1 MFYDCL
7 MGSSEGNSKSARD
20 WKKLWEIFHHAREL
34 NPTDR
39 TDFFNNLDTADQK
52 FRADVESLLAAE
64 KNNDPSFENIVNNEL
79 TLLENCQETERHEIQ
94 PDIILAERFRII
106 RELGRG
112 GMGTVYEAFDQQL
125 ESNVALKLMQPDLL
139 SDSGGRD
146 RFRRE
151 INLARKVTHPNA
163 CRIFDFFQHDDLLF
177 LTMELLWGETLKEH
191 IRRHARMDVDSTTD
205 IVLQVLE
212 ALSEMHRAGIVHRD
226 LKTSNIILV
235 PKDNKVRAV
244 VTDFGLAVGLS
255 GNDTFDLTQTG
266 EVLGTPQYMAPEQLK
281 KETITPAT
289 DVYAMGLVLY
299 EMLTGELPLKGES
312 PLTIAAKRISEDAP
326 SPKILIPQ
334 LDRKWERIILQCLE
348 RNPKHR
354 FENAADLASAIRGKS
369 IASWF
374 PILPSRHRNR
384 VALFFVIILAILSGL
399 FYLWQTK
406 NAAHSISDDDVISKR
421 IWTGATG
428 TPAGAIST
436 DGKVLIDID
445 WEKADVMAIDL
456 KTKKKRL
463 LTESKVWFHPY
474 DHINHPVVTSLSP
487 DGKTVAYSIGFKNEG
502 SELRSV
508 SIFGSQPA
516 VLFRTTDAWITPMD
530 WSSDGQHIAAHLL
543 QKDRSVNIGL
553 LSTRNGS
560 FRKLRTVHSSDIRKI
575 SFSPDSQYVAYD
587 FPQSNNSPNH
597 DLFLI
602 SLKTGS
608 EIRIVTHDA
617 NDYLLGWSPNGS
629 KLIYASDRSGTNDAW
644 SLQIVDGKVEGNSEL
659 VRKDIGQI
667 FPLKITDDGSLYYAH
682 LMSAVDVYTANLNA
696 SSSLTRISQGDV
708 GFSRSPTYSR
718 DGKFLA
724 FQSLVNPLSS
734 RWSATQ
740 QSVLLKIISLQ
751 SPEMKQI
758 DLKILSPVGRMR
770 WSPDGKSI
778 LLRGDDGKQG
788 PGLYSIDFESGNF
801 TKVVA
806 DISSNWVR
814 QYHMSP
820 DGKSIFYLMNKDAP
834 VIRKDIATRKEVE
847 IYKNVADFDLSYDG
861 RWLAVMTTDIYKG
874 FSLIQIVSVNDG
886 GSKTIY
892 KLPMP
897 EWISSIAWLP
907 DGESIIFSVGRRDLI
922 DAPHRMWKISKN
934 GGSSTDLGISSEYLT
949 DIRVHP
955 DGKRIAMST
964 ITDSSEVW
972 IMENFFDT
980 N

>member
-1 MFYDCL
+1 

-20 WKKLWEIFHHAREL
+20 WEKLWEIFHHAREL
-34 NPTDR
+34 NPADR
-39 TDFFNNLDTADQK
+39 IDFLNNLDSADQK
-52 FRADVESLLAAE
+52 FRAAVENLLEAE
-64 KNNDPSFENIVNNEL
+64 KINGPSFENIVNDEL
-79 TLLENCQETERHEIQ
+79 ILLENCEESARYEIK
-94 PDIILAERFRII
+94 PDMILAERFLII

-139 SDSGGRD
+139 SDSGGRE
-146 RFRRE
+146 RFHRE

-163 CRIFDFFQHDDLLF
+163 CRIFDLFQHEDLLF
-177 LTMELLWGETLKEH
+177 LTMELLWGKTLKEH
-191 IRRHARMDVDSTTD
+191 IKQNGRIDLHSTTD
-205 IVLQVLE
+205 IVLQILN
-212 ALSEMHRAGIVHRD
+212 ALSEMHRVGIVHRD
-226 LKTSNIILV
+226 LKASNIILV
-235 PKDNKVRAV
+235 PNGNKVRAV

-255 GNDTFDLTQTG
+255 GNDTFELTQTG

-281 KETITPAT
+281 KEAISPAT

-334 LDRKWERIILQCLE
+334 LDHKWERIILQCLE

-354 FENAADLASAIRGKS
+354 FKNAADLAGAIHGKS
-369 IASWF
+369 IASRI
-374 PILPSRHRNR
+374 PIVPSRHRNR
-384 VALFFVIILAILSGL
+384 VALSFLIFLTILSGL
-399 FYLWQTK
+399 FYFWQTK
-406 NAAHSISDDDVISKR
+406 NAALSISNNDVISKR

-436 DGKVLIDID
+436 DGKVLVDID
-445 WEKADVMAIDL
+445 WAKADVMTIDL

-474 DHINHPVVTSLSP
+474 DHINHPVVTTISP
-487 DGKTVAYSIGFKNEG
+487 DGKTVAYSIGFKRSG
-502 SELRSV
+502 SELRGV
-508 SIFGSQPA
+508 SIMGSQPA
-516 VLFRTTDAWITPMD
+516 VLFRTIDAWITPMD
-530 WSSDGQHIAAHLL
+530 WSSDGQHIAAHIL
-543 QKDRSVNIGL
+543 QKDGSVNIGL
-553 LSTRNGS
+553 VSIRNAS
-560 FRKLRTVHSSDIRKI
+560 FRKLKTVHSTDIRKI

-608 EIRIVTHDA
+608 ETRIITHDA
-617 NDYLLGWSPNGS
+617 NDYLLGWSPIGS

-644 SLQIVDGKVEGNSEL
+644 NLQIVDGKAEGNSEL

-667 FPLKITDDGSLYYAH
+667 FPLKITNDGSLYYAH
-682 LMSAVDVYTANLNA
+682 LMSAVDVYTANLDA
-696 SSSLTRISQGDV
+696 SSSLSRISQGDV

-718 DGKFLA
+718 DGKSLA

-734 RWSATQ
+734 RWSAAQ
-740 QSVLLKIISLQ
+740 QNVLLKIISLQ
-751 SPEMKQI
+751 SAEMKQI
-758 DLKILSPVGRMR
+758 DLKILSPGGRMR

-788 PGLYSIDFESGNF
+788 PGLYSIDLESGNF
-801 TKVVA
+801 TKVIA
-806 DISSNWVR
+806 DISSNWIR
-814 QYHMSP
+814 QYHMSA

-834 VIRKDIATRKEVE
+834 VVRKDITTRKEVE
-847 IYKNVADFDLSYDG
+847 IYKDVADFDLSYDG
-861 RWLAVMTTDIYKG
+861 RWLAAMTTDIYKG
-874 FSLIQIVSVNDG
+874 FSLIQIVSVNDSR
-886 GSKTIY
+886 SKTIY

-897 EWISSIAWLP
+897 HWISSIAWMP
-907 DGESIIFSVGRRDLI
+907 DGESLIFSVGRRDLI
-922 DAPHRMWKISKN
+922 DAPHQMWKISKN
-934 GGSSTDLGISSEYLT
+934 GAYPKDLGISSEYLT
-949 DIRVHP
+949 DIRIHP

-964 ITDSSEVW
+964 VTDNSEVW
-972 IMENFFDT
+972 IMENFLTVID
-980 N
+980 